1 MPKLSLS
8 MIVKNEENYLREC
21 LESIKDIA
29 DEIIIVDT
37 GSTDKT
43 LEIAEEYNSEVYH
56 FNWINDFSAA
66 RNYALSKSTGD
77 WILYLDADERLSQES
92 LSELRRLIDGSKK
105 TGIKCLVNSK
115 DSRNKNSQM
124 MKYIRL
130 FKNDSNIKFCGK
142 AHEQIE
148 ESLLR
153 YNYNIIDSNIEIIH
167 LGYDVS
173 EEVLREKA
181 KRNLA
186 LLLEDYSIQKTPY
199 LAYQIGNSYSA
210 LGEENK
216 KNIYYAEA
224 LENNTLGKELRS
236 ICFLNLAE
244 REMKLESLEKAKKYV
259 DKGLQENQN
268 HTLLNLVGSQVYVK
282 LQEYKTAL
290 QFCKNAYLL
299 NNEKSFKASKNTNQL
314 IKIDELKIIYHGIL
328 ISVISNEEEAF
339 RYFLN
344 ALIIKNNNLSKILQ
358 KLLNQERLNNSELAN
373 LVSQTNKDNLEL
385 ILRLLENYQHEKEKT
400 EYLKKIHN
408 EFYKNSKF
416 LSYYGSFLI
425 TQNKIDL
432 AQEILETAI
441 ELENYDPAIIFYL
454 SSLYV
459 KTNQFEKLIV
469 LLEIAESAAQ
479 SNPQIEKNLNLL
491 KEKLMPLLSNSLS

>member
-77 WILYLDADERLSQES
+77 WILYLDADERLTQES

-199 LAYQIGNSYSA
+199 LAYQIANSYSA

-216 KNIYYAEA
+216 KIF
-224 LENNTLGKELRS
+224 T
-236 ICFLNLAE
+236 
-244 REMKLESLEKAKKYV
+244 MPKL
-259 DKGLQENQN
+259 
-268 HTLLNLVGSQVYVK
+268 
-282 LQEYKTAL
+282 
-290 QFCKNAYLL
+290 
-299 NNEKSFKASKNTNQL
+299 
-314 IKIDELKIIYHGIL
+314 
-328 ISVISNEEEAF
+328 
-339 RYFLN
+339 
-344 ALIIKNNNLSKILQ
+344 
-358 KLLNQERLNNSELAN
+358 
-373 LVSQTNKDNLEL
+373 
-385 ILRLLENYQHEKEKT
+385 
-400 EYLKKIHN
+400 
-408 EFYKNSKF
+408 
-416 LSYYGSFLI
+416 
-425 TQNKIDL
+425 
-432 AQEILETAI
+432 
-441 ELENYDPAIIFYL
+441 
-454 SSLYV
+454 
-459 KTNQFEKLIV
+459 
-469 LLEIAESAAQ
+469 
-479 SNPQIEKNLNLL
+479 
-491 KEKLMPLLSNSLS
+491 